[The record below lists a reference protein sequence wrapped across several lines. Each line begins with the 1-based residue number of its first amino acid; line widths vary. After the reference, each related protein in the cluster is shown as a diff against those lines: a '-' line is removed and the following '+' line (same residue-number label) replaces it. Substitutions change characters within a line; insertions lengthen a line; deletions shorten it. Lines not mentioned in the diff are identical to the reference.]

1 MSVAARIRIVSAG
14 AVIGMILVAGIGCGA
29 RPLGGQ
35 VRQEPAAPAA
45 VTSEARDWDGARG
58 LASDDTPSSRALS
71 RDRRR
76 DAPPGQPSRGGT
88 ERRAEEQTK
97 RALDESGRMVIYDAR
112 YGMIVESVSESVKEV
127 ERMADRYEGFIES
140 IRTSDE
146 YRRADI
152 VMRVPVLKFDSA
164 LKDVEKLGT
173 VVNRSVSASDVT
185 MQFNDIQL
193 RFNTAVKVRERMY
206 ELLKRVEK
214 VEERVKVLREISR
227 LTGVIESFNSQMNYL
242 RDKASLSTISMN
254 LTAKVRDVSQR
265 YISSP
270 FRWIADLTYLR
281 RSIFDN
287 GSGLSYETPKGFF
300 TLRDEYYE
308 KKGAYLVQNAAGGVS
323 MRLGVVENYPP
334 ADMKFW
340 GEAVDIDF
348 ANRKYK
354 IEKQNVVH
362 GKNGVEFKQY
372 AVRVQDD
379 DMYVIAFAV
388 RQDRIIVFEGY
399 CDSQENYKKH
409 AETIDKFIASV
420 GYK

>member
-164 LKDVEKLGT
+164 LKDVESSGRSH
-173 VVNRSVSASDVT
+173 RSVSASVVT
-185 MQFNDIQL
+185 MQFKDIQL
-193 RFNTAVKVRERMY
+193 RFNTAVKV
-206 ELLKRVEK
+206 
-214 VEERVKVLREISR
+214 
-227 LTGVIESFNSQMNYL
+227 
-242 RDKASLSTISMN
+242 ASD
-254 LTAKVRDVSQR
+254 VRATQACGEGR
-265 YISSP
+265 
-270 FRWIADLTYLR
+270 
-281 RSIFDN
+281 
-287 GSGLSYETPKGFF
+287 
-300 TLRDEYYE
+300 
-308 KKGAYLVQNAAGGVS
+308 GAG
-323 MRLGVVENYPP
+323 
-334 ADMKFW
+334 
-340 GEAVDIDF
+340 
-348 ANRKYK
+348 
-354 IEKQNVVH
+354 
-362 GKNGVEFKQY
+362 
-372 AVRVQDD
+372 
-379 DMYVIAFAV
+379 
-388 RQDRIIVFEGY
+388 
-399 CDSQENYKKH
+399 
-409 AETIDKFIASV
+409 
-420 GYK
+420 

>member
-1 MSVAARIRIVSAG
+1 
-14 AVIGMILVAGIGCGA
+14 VIGMSLVAGIGCGA
-29 RPLGGQ
+29 RSLGGQ
-35 VRQEPAAPAA
+35 MRQEPAAPAA
-45 VTSEARDWDGARG
+45 VTAEDRDSREMAAGIS
-58 LASDDTPSSRALS
+58 SDSAPSSKAIS

-76 DAPPGQPSRGGT
+76 GAPSGQPSRAGT
-88 ERRAEEQTK
+88 ERRSEEQTK

-206 ELLKRVEK
+206 ELLRRVEK
-214 VEERVKVLREISR
+214 VDERVKVLREISR
-227 LTGVIESFNSQMNYL
+227 LTGIIESFSSQMNYL

-254 LTAKVRDVSQR
+254 LTAKVRDTSQR

-270 FRWIADLTYLR
+270 FRWIADLTTCEG
-281 RSIFDN
+281 RSI
-287 GSGLSYETPKGFF
+287 
-300 TLRDEYYE
+300 
-308 KKGAYLVQNAAGGVS
+308 
-323 MRLGVVENYPP
+323 
-334 ADMKFW
+334 
-340 GEAVDIDF
+340 
-348 ANRKYK
+348 
-354 IEKQNVVH
+354 
-362 GKNGVEFKQY
+362 
-372 AVRVQDD
+372 
-379 DMYVIAFAV
+379 
-388 RQDRIIVFEGY
+388 
-399 CDSQENYKKH
+399 
-409 AETIDKFIASV
+409 
-420 GYK
+420 